1 MYDSSRQRYDIL
13 GVTSSWQPTH
23 MDAEVIQLNRLITK
37 EAIWEYEQL
46 TSDQKK
52 LLSQVLTCLD
62 HRTQQLRMSVK
73 GQRGSAAPS
82 APTSNN
88 LASVSSEST
97 AVRELTKCLDLLET
111 IRKMGS
117 KTRVP
122 VVLVYR
128 ERRHRTQH
136 RHQEKGQSNK
146 VVFAKEKRDFLSL
159 LGLPGSMISE
169 KGIDFSVR
177 PNTASALRRQSEEK
191 KSNSSASTA
200 SASASAAAAAGN
212 TTDTIEVREL
222 EPDEKNGGGTIQ
234 TDGGMEREPEN
245 DEEDDEEEDEEV
257 NIDEEDDDDDDD
269 DDASPK
275 TAKKVLLQ
283 LLPFSKRKGSVS
295 PHPKSDLSE
304 EEDDIP
310 ADARSTLSCDTCSSA
325 ESSETEEEVDVAT
338 DLAVLGATYAHKESV
353 KPPPFRDADSTYVS
367 LDLEKIGI
375 KNTRGVVC
383 PFARV
388 SLRDAQGAIVGPGST
403 QETLEW
409 EVVNKNYL
417 RAPSEVHLQRPLEEI
432 SDDVAIFVELRHYK
446 PQKGV
451 ISTLCYTFLE
461 KNDLKTGDFIC
472 ELYSPP
478 VDFSRRSLKA
488 YTEKAF
494 FLHFRV
500 RLLKAEQDDLDSQQ
514 SNLS

>member
-1 MYDSSRQRYDIL
+1 M
-13 GVTSSWQPTH
+13 
-23 MDAEVIQLNRLITK
+23 
-37 EAIWEYEQL
+37 
-46 TSDQKK
+46 
-52 LLSQVLTCLD
+52 LTCLD
-62 HRTQQLRMSVK
+62 QRTQQLRASVK
-73 GQRGSAAPS
+73 GPRGSTTLT

-88 LASVSSEST
+88 LASVSSEAAT
-97 AVRELTKCLDLLET
+97 VRELSKCLDLLET

-191 KSNSSASTA
+191 KTNSSASTA
-200 SASASAAAAAGN
+200 SASAAAAN

-234 TDGGMEREPEN
+234 TDGGMERQVEHE
-245 DEEDDEEEDEEV
+245 EEDDEDEDEEV
-257 NIDEEDDDDDDD
+257 NVDEEDDDDDEET
-269 DDASPK
+269 SPK

-295 PHPKSDLSE
+295 PHPKNDVSE

-325 ESSETEEEVDVAT
+325 DSSETEEEVDVAT

-353 KPPPFRDADSTYVS
+353 KPPPFRDSGSTYVS

-388 SLRDAQGAIVGPGST
+388 SLRG
-403 QETLEW
+403 E
-409 EVVNKNYL
+409 
-417 RAPSEVHLQRPLEEI
+417 QRRLMGR
-432 SDDVAIFVELRHYK
+432 S
-446 PQKGV
+446 G
-451 ISTLCYTFLE
+451 
-461 KNDLKTGDFIC
+461 
-472 ELYSPP
+472 
-478 VDFSRRSLKA
+478 RRVKA
-488 YTEKAF
+488 G
-494 FLHFRV
+494 
-500 RLLKAEQDDLDSQQ
+500 
-514 SNLS
+514 

>member
-1 MYDSSRQRYDIL
+1 M
-13 GVTSSWQPTH
+13 
-23 MDAEVIQLNRLITK
+23 
-37 EAIWEYEQL
+37 
-46 TSDQKK
+46 
-52 LLSQVLTCLD
+52 LTCLD
-62 HRTQQLRMSVK
+62 QRTQQLRASVK
-73 GQRGSAAPS
+73 GPRGSTVLP

-88 LASVSSEST
+88 LASVSSEAAT
-97 AVRELTKCLDLLET
+97 VRELSKCLDLLET

-191 KSNSSASTA
+191 KTNSSASTA
-200 SASASAAAAAGN
+200 SASATAAN

-234 TDGGMEREPEN
+234 TDGGMEREVEN
-245 DEEDDEEEDEEV
+245 EEEEDEEEDEEV
-257 NIDEEDDDDDDD
+257 NVDEEDDDDDDEE
-269 DDASPK
+269 ASPK

-295 PHPKSDLSE
+295 PHPKSELSE

-325 ESSETEEEVDVAT
+325 DSSETEEEVDVAT

-353 KPPPFRDADSTYVS
+353 KPPPFRDSGSTYVS

-388 SLRDAQGAIVGPGST
+388 SVRGEQRRGGGGRGQAGSEGKGRLRG
-403 QETLEW
+403 EC
-409 EVVNKNYL
+409 
-417 RAPSEVHLQRPLEEI
+417 HL
-432 SDDVAIFVELRHYK
+432 SK
-446 PQKGV
+446 
-451 ISTLCYTFLE
+451 
-461 KNDLKTGDFIC
+461 
-472 ELYSPP
+472 
-478 VDFSRRSLKA
+478 
-488 YTEKAF
+488 
-494 FLHFRV
+494 
-500 RLLKAEQDDLDSQQ
+500 
-514 SNLS
+514 

>member
-1 MYDSSRQRYDIL
+1 MKL
-13 GVTSSWQPTH
+13 KSWDRVLANKKQTPRKTNREETAESGADVPGPA
-23 MDAEVIQLNRLITK
+23 DAAAARVREGPAGST
-37 EAIWEYEQL
+37 
-46 TSDQKK
+46 
-52 LLSQVLTCLD
+52 VL
-62 HRTQQLRMSVK
+62 
-73 GQRGSAAPS
+73 P

-88 LASVSSEST
+88 LASVSSEAAT
-97 AVRELTKCLDLLET
+97 VRELSKCLDLLET

-169 KGIDFSVR
+169 KGIDFS
-177 PNTASALRRQSEEK
+177 
-191 KSNSSASTA
+191 
-200 SASASAAAAAGN
+200 
-212 TTDTIEVREL
+212 
-222 EPDEKNGGGTIQ
+222 
-234 TDGGMEREPEN
+234 
-245 DEEDDEEEDEEV
+245 
-257 NIDEEDDDDDDD
+257 
-269 DDASPK
+269 

-295 PHPKSDLSE
+295 PHPKSELSE

-325 ESSETEEEVDVAT
+325 DSSETEEEVDVAT

-353 KPPPFRDADSTYVS
+353 KPPPFRDSGSTYVS

-388 SLRDAQGAIVGPGST
+388 SVRDAQGGMVGAGST
-403 QETLEW
+403 QETSEW
-409 EVVNKNYL
+409 EVINKNYL
-417 RAPSEVHLQRPLEEI
+417 RAPSQVHLQRPLEEM
-432 SDDVAIFVELRHYK
+432 SEDVAIFIELRHYK

-461 KNDLKTGDFIC
+461 KGDLKTGDFIC

-478 VDFSRRSLKA
+478 VDFSRRSLKT

-494 FLHFRV
+494 FLHLRV
-500 RLLKAEQDDLDSQQ
+500 RLLKAEQDDLDLDSPRKP
-514 SNLS
+514 